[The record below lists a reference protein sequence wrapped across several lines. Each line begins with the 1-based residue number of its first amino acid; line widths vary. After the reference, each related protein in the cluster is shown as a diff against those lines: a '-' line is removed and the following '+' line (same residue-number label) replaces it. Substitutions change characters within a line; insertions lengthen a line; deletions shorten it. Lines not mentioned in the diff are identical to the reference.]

1 MTTSGTSDRET
12 IISTIFTALEAISV
26 ANGYVNNP
34 KVLRTKQAWQA
45 DPSKCVLYC
54 EEFEPEEVKHLA
66 FGLESGLVNMV
77 AAGKVLGDLSDI
89 NSLVLDIRTALESA
103 LNPFSPYL
111 TIIRAITYGNYVDAT
126 DPYFYCEVSFNILY
140 DYDVPIQPTAPI
152 PMTALLPGFLGYLP
166 SDPDVSTWGAAQNGV
181 SWYNNALSQYRY
193 WTGSSI
199 EIW

>member
-26 ANGYVNNP
+26 ANGYVNDP
-34 KVLRTKQAWQA
+34 KVLRTLQAWDA
-45 DPSKCVLYC
+45 EASACALYC
-54 EEFEPEEVKHLA
+54 DEFEPEEVKHLA
-66 FGLESGLVNMV
+66 FGLESGMISMI
-77 AAGKVLGDLSDI
+77 AKGKVMGDSTDI
-89 NSLVLDIRTALESA
+89 NSLVLDIRKALESA
-103 LNPFSPYL
+103 SNTLSAFL
-111 TIIRAITYGNYVDAT
+111 TVTRAMTYGNYVDPT
-126 DPYFYCEVSFNILY
+126 DTRLYCDVFFNILY

-152 PMTALLPGFLGYLP
+152 PMIAFLPGFIGYLP